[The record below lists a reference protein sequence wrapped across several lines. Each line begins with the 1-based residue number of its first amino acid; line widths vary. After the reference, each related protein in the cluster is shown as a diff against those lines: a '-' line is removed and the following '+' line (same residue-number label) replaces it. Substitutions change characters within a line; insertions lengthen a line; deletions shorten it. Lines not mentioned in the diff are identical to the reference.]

1 MTISSRER
9 QACHFKKEIFM
20 NFKNWSLKTKI
31 VLPTFCIVALI
42 LTASTLVMTNQT
54 KKLAVKQ
61 ASEAADH
68 IAKGYGNEISETM
81 GKALTVTR
89 TLGVMFD
96 KGADYKTIPDREY
109 LDSVLVE
116 VLERH
121 PGLAGSWC
129 AFPPDAYDGRETEYK
144 NKYHGAYRNWYHR
157 DNGRIAEVFV
167 GNKDVSNVGWFKNP
181 MSGNIETIT
190 EPYPWEIEGKTFWLC
205 STGIPVKKK
214 GRNIGVL
221 GVDFYLNDLQET
233 VLQIKPFETGY
244 AYLVTNKG
252 NIVAHPDSELQ
263 AKNISNVIVD
273 KNRREILN
281 AIKHGRSYSYVA
293 ESKNGERQY
302 ITYAPIKVGKTPFPW
317 SIALVIPMDKVE
329 AQANAIAHNS
339 LIVSGI
345 SIIILLGILFLLAG
359 LISKPIL
366 KTAAYTGKVAK
377 GNLDAPLDINQ
388 KDEIGH
394 MADSLREMVGELK
407 KTILK
412 AEDETRKA
420 EEESTKARKATTEA
434 EKARTKADMARAE
447 GLHHAAQ
454 RVEMVLE
461 RVVSAS
467 EQMSVQS
474 NQLLS
479 GAEIQSDRIT
489 STATAMEEMN
499 ATVLEIA
506 RNAADAAGESS
517 EAQDKAKDGAEVVDK
532 SKTALDQTMSEVNN
546 LKNNM
551 GELDKQAKGT
561 EAIIGVI
568 TDIADQTNLLAL
580 NAAIEAARAGEAGR
594 GFAVVADEVR
604 KLAEKTMTA
613 TGEVSNSI
621 NAIQRVAGENIR
633 SMETVYN
640 HIEEANKFSE
650 NSGSVLQE
658 IVSGAEESAVQIQ
671 SIATAAEEQ
680 SATSEEINGS
690 VEEISRI
697 TSETTDSAHEF
708 SRALESLAEQISEI
722 QNIVE
727 DLKAE

>member
-1 MTISSRER
+1 MS
-9 QACHFKKEIFM
+9 
-20 NFKNWSLKTKI
+20 FKNWSLKTKI
-31 VLPTFCIVALI
+31 ILPTFCIVTLI
-42 LTASTLVMTNQT
+42 LATSTLVMTNQA
-54 KKLAVKQ
+54 KKMAVKQ

-68 IAKGYGNEISETM
+68 IAKGFGNEISETM

-89 TLGVMFD
+89 ALGIMFEE
-96 KGADYKTIPDREY
+96 GANYSVIPDREY
-109 LDSVLVE
+109 LDSVLVG

-129 AFPPDAYDGRETEYK
+129 AFPPDVYDGREDDYMGKYK
-144 NKYHGAYRNWYHR
+144 GAYRNWYHR
-157 DNGRIAEVFV
+157 DNGQIAELFV
-167 GNKDVSNVGWFKNP
+167 GNKDVSNVGWFQNP
-181 MSGNIETIT
+181 MSGNVETIT
-190 EPYPWEIEGKTFWLC
+190 EPYPWTVNGKTYWVS
-205 STGIPVKKK
+205 STGIPIKKN
-214 GRNIGVL
+214 GQNIGVV

-233 VLQIKPFETGY
+233 ILEIKPLETGY

-263 AKNISNVIVD
+263 AKNLADVID
-273 KNRREILN
+273 NEHRRETLN
-281 AIKHGRSYSYVA
+281 AIERGRAYSYVT
-293 ESKNGERQY
+293 ESENGERQY
-302 ITYAPIKVGKTPFPW
+302 ITYAPIKVGKTSYPW
-317 SIALVIPMDKVE
+317 SVALVIPMDKVE
-329 AQANAIAHNS
+329 AQANAIAQNS
-339 LIVSGI
+339 LIISSI
-345 SIIILLGILFLLAG
+345 SIAILLAVLFILAG
-359 LISKPIL
+359 LISKPII
-366 KTAAYTGKVAK
+366 KTAAYTTKVAD
-377 GNLDAPLDINQ
+377 GDLDAVLDIDQ
-388 KDEIGH
+388 KDEIGR
-394 MADSLREMVGELK
+394 MAESLRVMVVELK
-407 KTILK
+407 NTILK

-420 EEESTKARKATTEA
+420 EEESAKAREATAEA
-434 EKARTKADMARAE
+434 EKARAKADMARTD
-447 GLHHAAQ
+447 GLHHAAE
-454 RVEMVLE
+454 RVELILE

-506 RNAADAAGESS
+506 RNASDAAGESTES
-517 EAQDKAKDGAEVVDK
+517 QEKARNGAEVVDQ
-532 SKTALDQTMSEVNN
+532 SKTALGQTVSEVNN
-546 LKNNM
+546 LKVNM
-551 GELDKQAKGT
+551 EELDKQAKGT

-621 NAIQRVAGENIR
+621 TAIQRVAGENIR
-633 SMETVYN
+633 SMGTVYQ
-640 HIEEANKFSE
+640 HIEEANDFSE
-650 NSGSVLQE
+650 KSGTVLQE

-690 VEEISRI
+690 IEEISRI
-697 TSETTDSAHEF
+697 TAETTDSAREF
-708 SRALESLAEQISEI
+708 STALESLAVQVSEM
-722 QNIVE
+722 QKIVE